1 MIQYQQVVEGVFL
14 HRPNR
19 FLAQVLIDGKE
30 EMVHVKNTG
39 RCKELLRRNCK
50 VWLSKSDQM
59 QRKTK
64 YDLIAVEIQKA
75 DSKPKLV
82 NVDSQIPNA
91 AAVEWLQNSRLFS
104 EKAVIKREVCYG
116 SSRFDCYVEDGERK
130 ALIEVKGVT
139 LERDGIALFPDAPT
153 ERGVKHVRELMQ
165 CLNDG
170 YEAYILFVIQMKGV
184 IAFRP
189 NDETHRAFGQ
199 ALREAQQAGVQ
210 VLAIDCVV
218 TNDSL
223 YLDAPVPI
231 QWIACEDKN
240 SY

>member
-1 MIQYQQVVEGVFL
+1 M
-14 HRPNR
+14 
-19 FLAQVLIDGKE
+19 
-30 EMVHVKNTG
+30 
-39 RCKELLRRNCK
+39 
-50 VWLSKSDQM
+50 
-59 QRKTK
+59 
-64 YDLIAVEIQKA
+64 
-75 DSKPKLV
+75 
-82 NVDSQIPNA
+82 
-91 AAVEWLQNSRLFS
+91 
-104 EKAVIKREVCYG
+104 
-116 SSRFDCYVEDGERK
+116 
-130 ALIEVKGVT
+130 T

-153 ERGVKHVRELMQ
+153 ERGVKHVRELIQ

>member
-91 AAVEWLQNSRLFS
+91 AAVE
-104 EKAVIKREVCYG
+104 
-116 SSRFDCYVEDGERK
+116 
-130 ALIEVKGVT
+130 
-139 LERDGIALFPDAPT
+139 
-153 ERGVKHVRELMQ
+153 
-165 CLNDG
+165 
-170 YEAYILFVIQMKGV
+170 
-184 IAFRP
+184 
-189 NDETHRAFGQ
+189 
-199 ALREAQQAGVQ
+199 
-210 VLAIDCVV
+210 
-218 TNDSL
+218 
-223 YLDAPVPI
+223 
-231 QWIACEDKN
+231 
-240 SY
+240 